1 MTGGRVQDS
10 GEPSFADSHGPAV
23 GCAAMPEAILIADD
37 EPGVRESLGE
47 VLRDAGYE
55 VQTAADGSAALAALE
70 SHDFAI
76 IITDLRMP
84 GADGIAVLKRARE
97 TSPQTLVLMMT
108 AHGSV
113 DTAVE
118 ALRSGATDYILKPV
132 AFDDLL
138 AKVERLLEHRQLVW
152 QAQMLRREVEAQYDF
167 EGLVGQSRGMREL
180 FDLVRKVAPT
190 QSTVLI
196 TGESGT
202 GKEVVAR
209 AIHHFSQVAQRIF
222 LPVNCAAI
230 PENLLESQLFGHI
243 RGAFTGAVT
252 SQEGLFTRA
261 KGGTIFLDEI
271 GDMPFGLQS
280 KLLRAIETKEVLPV
294 GSTQTIK
301 VDVRIIAA
309 SNRDLRQMVD
319 EGKFREDL
327 FYRLNVVHIPLP
339 PLRDRREDIPNLI
352 DYLVRRHNRE
362 MKRAYR
368 GVDNATLKLLMSQP
382 WKGNVREL
390 DNVIEHAMILGNG
403 EWITAADLPRTLREN
418 DDTLPAVGDEL
429 RDALR
434 AYERIHIESVLR
446 RAGHDKRKAADLLG
460 LSLSS
465 LYRKLNEL
473 GIALG

>member
-1 MTGGRVQDS
+1 
-10 GEPSFADSHGPAV
+10 
-23 GCAAMPEAILIADD
+23 MPEAILVADD
-37 EPGVRESLGE
+37 EPGVRESLAE
-47 VLRDAGYE
+47 VLRDAGYD
-55 VQTAADGSAALAALE
+55 VQVAADGDAALAALE
-70 SHDFAI
+70 ARDFAI
-76 IITDLRMP
+76 VLTDLRMP
-84 GADGIAVLKRARE
+84 GADGLAVLTRARE
-97 TSPQTLVLMMT
+97 VSPQTLVLVMT
-108 AHGSV
+108 AHGGV
-113 DTAVE
+113 DTAVA

-132 AFDDLL
+132 VFDDLL

-167 EGLVGQSRGMREL
+167 NGLVGHSGAMREVFAL
-180 FDLVRKVAPT
+180 IEKVSPT

-209 AIHHFSQVAQRIF
+209 AIHRSSQVAQRIF

-230 PENLLESQLFGHI
+230 PENLLESQLFGHV

-252 SQEGLFTRA
+252 SQEGLFSRA

-280 KLLRAIETKEVLPV
+280 KLLRAIEAKEVLPV
-294 GSTQTIK
+294 GSTQTIT

-309 SNRDLRQMVD
+309 SNRDLRQMAD

-327 FYRLNVVHIPLP
+327 YYRLNVVNILLP
-339 PLRDRREDIPNLI
+339 PLREHREDIPSLVE
-352 DYLVRRHNRE
+352 YLVRRHNRE
-362 MKRAYR
+362 MKRAYH
-368 GVDNATLKLLMSQP
+368 GVANATLKVLMSQP

-390 DNVIEHAMILGNG
+390 DNVIEHAMILGDG
-403 EWITAADLPRTLREN
+403 EWITMADLPRGLRET
-418 DDTLPAVGDEL
+418 DEHLPPVGDEL
-429 RDALR
+429 REALR

-446 RAGHDKRKAADLLG
+446 RMGHDKHKAAELLG

-465 LYRKLNEL
+465 LYRKLNAL
-473 GIALG
+473 GIDL

>member
-1 MTGGRVQDS
+1 
-10 GEPSFADSHGPAV
+10 
-23 GCAAMPEAILIADD
+23 MPDAILVADD
-37 EPGVRESLGE
+37 EPGVRESLAE

-55 VQTAADGSAALAALE
+55 VQTAADADATLAALE
-70 SHDFAI
+70 SRDFGMI
-76 IITDLRMP
+76 IMDIRMP

-97 TSPQTLVLMMT
+97 VSPQTLVLIMT

-132 AFDDLL
+132 VFDDLL

-152 QAQMLRREVEAQYDF
+152 ETQMLRREVEAQYDF
-167 EGLVGQSRGMREL
+167 EGLVGQSRVMRDVFEL
-180 FDLVRKVAPT
+180 IKKIAPT
-190 QSTVLI
+190 QSRVLI

-209 AIHHFSQVAQRIF
+209 AIHHFSQVAHRIF

-230 PENLLESQLFGHI
+230 PENLLESQLFGHV

-252 SQEGLFTRA
+252 SQEGLFRRA

-271 GDMPFGLQS
+271 GDMPFELQS

-294 GSTQTIK
+294 GSTQTIS

-319 EGKFREDL
+319 EGKFRGDL
-327 FYRLNVVHIPLP
+327 HYRLNVVHIPLP
-339 PLRDRREDIPNLI
+339 PLRDRRDDIPILVE
-352 DYLVRRHNRE
+352 YLVRRHNRE

-368 GVDNATLKLLMSQP
+368 GVDKATLKLLMSQP

-390 DNVIEHAMILGNG
+390 DNVIEHAMILGDG
-403 EWITAADLPRTLREN
+403 EWITVADLPRALRES
-418 DDTLPAVGDEL
+418 DDALPPVGDEL
-429 RDALR
+429 REALR

-446 RAGHDKRKAADLLG
+446 RASHDKRKAAELLG

-473 GIALG
+473 GIDLG